1 MLEKLGN
8 LLSGGRLGAKKAE
21 EEARIVAEALQRDID
36 AKELA
41 DKKKALAKEKRDAK
55 KAEKLKKQAE
65 EEAKKQAEEEAK
77 KQAEEAAK
85 KNSPKEIATAAGEP
99 WVQVLNVEL
108 DKDNLGAGAF
118 ELDWNDIFVARL
130 FKSGY
135 QGKTDADVVDNWFL
149 DVCRHVVLETY
160 QQEQADPEKRANT
173 NASNRKDLGDGKA
186 EFS

>member
-8 LLSGGRLGAKKAE
+8 LLSGGKLGAKKAE

-55 KAEKLKKQAE
+55 KAEKL
-65 EEAKKQAEEEAK
+65 KKQAEEEAK

-135 QGKTDADVVDNWFL
+135 QGKTDADVVDNWFQ